1 MIPCKRF
8 SQRHQPVH
16 PFLLLLAVACLLVM
30 LIPAERA
37 VAELRAGAAKVDIT
51 HPDSKGVESPLHS
64 RALVISNGAETMVLV
79 TMDVVSIGEIG
90 YIKNDF
96 LENVRARV
104 KKELGLKPANI
115 VINTSHCHGVPSP
128 DTEALT
134 VQAITEAMGK
144 MEPVTVGVGKGHEDR
159 IMENRRMLLKNGRE
173 IDVRHA
179 YSLPPN
185 NEVAETGP
193 IDPEIGILRLN
204 RVDGGTL
211 AVVYNFACHPI
222 QGTPSGAN
230 TADITGFSSQVI
242 EDNLSEG
249 TIALFVQGC
258 GGDINPISY
267 KDVDHPRH
275 AEPLGNMLGLSTLKG
290 LRKIKMEKDDRLLIF
305 NEKIELPRADL
316 AQRIVEM
323 ENQQQVLLTSLGGT
337 TLNLRS
343 FMSLSSKYSLSSEFP
358 SAHASRY
365 LHDDKL
371 GHKDIR
377 HMDASNRNNM
387 KAYMRNIYTMEELTR
402 VGTNLRLLKMH
413 QAQNLAAEKRTIDVE
428 VVGFRIGDFVMVTFP
443 GELTVPIGLGIKE
456 RANHE
461 HTYVAGY
468 TNGYIYYCPT
478 VKQLQNVGGAQED
491 SDCILA
497 PAWQA
502 IFEAKVEELLGRL

>member
-1 MIPCKRF
+1 M
-8 SQRHQPVH
+8 
-16 PFLLLLAVACLLVM
+16 LLLLTCLLGV
-30 LIPAERA
+30 LLPASSA
-37 VAELRAGAAKVDIT
+37 MAQLRAGAAKVDIT
-51 HPDSKGVESPLHS
+51 HPESVAVESPLYS
-64 RALVISNGAETMVLV
+64 RALAISNGVETMVLV

-90 YIKNDF
+90 HIKNDF
-96 LENVRARV
+96 LENVRAQV
-104 KKELGLKPANI
+104 KEDLGLNPAHI

-134 VQAITEAMGK
+134 VEAITQAVK
-144 MEPVTVGVGKGHEDR
+144 NLEPVTVGVGKGHEDR
-159 IMENRRMLLKNGRE
+159 IMENRRMRLKDGRE

-179 YSLPPN
+179 YSLPPDD
-185 NEVAETGP
+185 EVVGTGP
-193 IDPEIGILRLN
+193 VDPEIGILRLN
-204 RVDGGTL
+204 KMDGGTL

-222 QGTPSGAN
+222 QGVSSGAN

-275 AEPLGNMLGLSTLKG
+275 AEPLGNMLGLSTLKA
-290 LRKIKMEKDDRLLIF
+290 LRKIKTQKEARLLIF

-316 AQRIVEM
+316 AQRIVELQ
-323 ENQQQVLLTSLGGT
+323 NQQQVLLRSLGGT
-337 TLNLRS
+337 TLNIRS
-343 FMSLSSKYSLSSEFP
+343 FMALSSKYSLSSDFP

-365 LHDDKL
+365 LHDEKL
-371 GHKDIR
+371 GHKNIR

-387 KAYMRNIYTMEELTR
+387 KAYLRNIYTMEELTR
-402 VGTNLRLLKMH
+402 LGTNLRLLQKN
-413 QAQNLAAEKRTIDVE
+413 QAKNLAAEKRTIDVE
-428 VVGFRIGDFVMVTFP
+428 VVGFRVGEFVMVTFP
-443 GELTVPIGLGIKE
+443 GELTVQIGLGIKE

-478 VKQLQNVGGAQED
+478 VKQLRNVGGAQED
-491 SDCILA
+491 SDCILDA
-497 PAWQA
+497 AWQA
-502 IFEAKVEELLGRL
+502 IFEAKVEELLGKL